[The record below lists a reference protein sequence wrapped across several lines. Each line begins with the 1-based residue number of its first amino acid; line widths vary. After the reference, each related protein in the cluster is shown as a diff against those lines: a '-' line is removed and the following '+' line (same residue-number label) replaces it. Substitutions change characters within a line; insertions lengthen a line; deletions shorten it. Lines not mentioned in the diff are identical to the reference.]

1 MISDM
6 KATNGKFIVP
16 LNFPKAYDV
25 EDPYDAR
32 HVSLEEMK
40 HWELAPSN
48 PKFLEE
54 NQIVF
59 ALTTDGLKK
68 KSEFLTN
75 LRKAVK
81 MGPFKKTS
89 P

>member
-1 MISDM
+1 MLR
-6 KATNGKFIVP
+6 T
-16 LNFPKAYDV
+16 
-25 EDPYDAR
+25 PYDAR
-32 HVSLEEMK
+32 HVSLAEMK

-68 KSEFLTN
+68 KSDFLKN
-75 LRKAVK
+75 LRKARK
-81 MGPFKKTS
+81 NGAFKKTS
-89 P
+89 A